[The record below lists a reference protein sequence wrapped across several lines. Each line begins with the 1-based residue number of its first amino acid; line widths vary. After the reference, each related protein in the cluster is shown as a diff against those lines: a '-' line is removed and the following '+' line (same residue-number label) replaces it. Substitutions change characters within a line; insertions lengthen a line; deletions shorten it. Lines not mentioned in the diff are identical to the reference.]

1 MANQHHPADSG
12 RRPRDEVTAARPD
25 CHRCTW
31 VWRLGV
37 FHLKYLSAGCLTHR
51 LVPDDTG
58 AGEPLV
64 TWMGATA

>member
-1 MANQHHPADSG
+1 
-12 RRPRDEVTAARPD
+12 
-25 CHRCTW
+25 

-64 TWMGATA
+64 TWLGATA